1 MIMQFFIL
9 PLTNKIY
16 SWPFQ
21 LTCLQ
26 RLMHYQIIVL
36 QLMHFANGTMLQL

>member
-1 MIMQFFIL
+1 MIMQLFIP

-16 SWPFQ
+16 SCPFQ

-26 RLMHYQIIVL
+26 RLMPYRIIVL
-36 QLMHFANGTMLQL
+36 QLVHFANGTMLQL